1 MKRIWIDTETTGT
14 DPDKH
19 DIWQLAGI
27 IETDTEEQ
35 EFDFKMK
42 PINMESVDKEALEVG
57 GVTMEQLA
65 GFPDARMVLTDF
77 SMLLSRYVS
86 PYNRQD
92 KFTIY
97 GFNVRFDEDM
107 LRAWWRK
114 CGNKF
119 YGSYF
124 WWPSVDVAQLAHVH
138 LMDNEKRHV
147 MPNFKLGTV
156 ATVMGIAIEDRLHD
170 AMTDI
175 RLTKAIFQKI
185 SG

>member
-14 DPDKH
+14 DPNLH

-27 IETDTEEQ
+27 IETGEREKGFNFKIRSFNMDTV
-35 EFDFKMK
+35 
-42 PINMESVDKEALEVG
+42 SKEAIDVG

-65 GFPDARMVLTDF
+65 GFPDAQTVFVEF
-77 SMLLSRYVS
+77 SNLLSMYVS

-97 GFNVRFDEDM
+97 GFNAKFDEEM
-107 LRAWWRK
+107 LRSWWKK

-124 WWPSVDVAQLAHVH
+124 WWPSIDIAQLAHMH
-138 LMDNEKRHV
+138 LMDMGKRQT

-156 ATVMGIAIEDRLHD
+156 ADTMNVHIDGTLHD

-175 RLTKAIFQKI
+175 MLTRAIFQEI
-185 SG
+185 AG